1 MNEREGKES
10 MPPRAERRSII
21 VDFLLNSMKRSNNEE
36 NKPKPKD
43 PDSDLNCDAADSP

>member
-1 MNEREGKES
+1 MSSPQFERSSSRGS
-10 MPPRAERRSII
+10 VF
-21 VDFLLNSMKRSNNEE
+21 VDFFFNSMKRGNNEE